1 MPAKGTI
8 NYQYIR
14 VKGNITKDLWVESA
28 EMRPSN
34 PKVLH
39 HGKVWV
45 VPPGSKWMADAIP
58 GKPYEGKETGRNDAM
73 DGNDILG
80 KFNPGLGAQ
89 SFDIG
94 GSAKMIPK
102 GSDFIFE
109 LHYTDIG
116 RGHFGHFEGGS
127 GVREEQAQ
135 HALLSVA
142 RHSGGVEHGD
152 PSRRSECRDRGGK
165 HRGRG

>member
-1 MPAKGTI
+1 
-8 NYQYIR
+8 
-14 VKGNITKDLWVESA
+14 
-28 EMRPSN
+28 MRPSN

-45 VPPGSKWMADAIP
+45 LPPGSKWMADAEP
-58 GKPYEGKETGRNDAM
+58 GKPYEGAKRTGRTMQM

-102 GSDFIFE
+102 GSDFVFE
-109 LHYTDIG
+109 LHYTASGAATSDISKVG
-116 RGHFGHFEGGS
+116 L
-127 GVREEQAQ
+127 VLAKQA
-135 HALLSVA
+135 A
-142 RHSGGVEHGD
+142 RRAIICR
-152 PSRRSECRDRGGK
+152 PARRRR
-165 HRGRG
+165 